1 MGVLMNTRN
10 KEGLT
15 YEDKVTLYDYWVI
28 ILKRKNLIIGLF
40 LVSVFLTTVISL
52 LMPKIYRGEVILN
65 VVNIAKKVETDTG
78 LSMYPWPILIPGRSV
93 TDTITSK
100 QIIDII
106 GRIDD
111 EKIRTILS
119 KDPSNVQSIRI
130 TEVRGSLSALRV
142 RVESKKREEI
152 QDLLIEVSKYLEN
165 VPIIKRSVRE
175 HRARVNKQIEEA
187 SFLIREYEDF
197 SKRVV
202 NMAKK
207 RELAILGFDP
217 IDMNIKVSKLKVQR
231 LELEQFL
238 ENITGIEVISEPS
251 ISKRPVKPKLMRSI
265 IFAGLISLFV
275 GIFLAFFMENKEKIR
290 SGKKLEGN

>member
-40 LVSVFLTTVISL
+40 LISVFLTTVISL

>member
-1 MGVLMNTRN
+1 MNTRN

-40 LVSVFLTTVISL
+40 LISVFLTTVISL